1 MLTNVTRP
9 FVSGLIAWSRAN
21 GMARCNWRR
30 SASAARVT
38 RFTAPWWGG
47 FPKDTKALCGCSYG
61 EFGEY
66 AHHLQDLIGF
76 SSELHALRIDL
87 IADEIGPPG
96 ESLTPSRDQV
106 RYEARSRAS
115 LVNFGALLQ
124 PSAAFAAARCSWC
137 TRTSGH
143 SCGPHSKLA

>member
-1 MLTNVTRP
+1 MWRLWPAPECGPQVPRRAEAAI
-9 FVSGLIAWSRAN
+9 VILAAWIMSSSSRKL
-21 GMARCNWRR
+21 
-30 SASAARVT
+30 
-38 RFTAPWWGG
+38 
-47 FPKDTKALCGCSYG
+47 FPRYTKALCDCSYG

-87 IADEIGPPG
+87 IANEIGPPG